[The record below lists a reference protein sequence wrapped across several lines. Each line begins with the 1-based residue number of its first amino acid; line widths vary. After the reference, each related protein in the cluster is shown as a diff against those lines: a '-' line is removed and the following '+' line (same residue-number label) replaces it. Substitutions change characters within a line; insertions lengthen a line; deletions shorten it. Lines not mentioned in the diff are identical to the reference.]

1 MLKYK
6 IPQIV
11 TLTRYDWDLSEFDGT
26 RLNSEFVS
34 FLKEG
39 D

>member
-1 MLKYK
+1 
-6 IPQIV
+6 
-11 TLTRYDWDLSEFDGT
+11 DWDLSEFDGT

>member
-1 MLKYK
+1 ML
-6 IPQIV
+6 IPQE
-11 TLTRYDWDLSEFDGT
+11 LQLSQFDGT